1 MALQDA
7 SCRYDVVISGALN
20 VTGTKNFKIDHPLD
34 PANKYLYHAAIE
46 SSEVLNIYSG
56 NVRLDHNGEAVVQL
70 PEWFQAINKDFRY
83 SLTPIGT
90 ATSVLYVAE
99 EITDGHF
106 KIGGG
111 VAGMRVSW
119 QVTGV
124 RSDKSMLKHPFKA
137 VENKSARERGT
148 YLTPEAFDQ
157 PEERGI
163 MWSRH
168 PELTRLSKE
177 RLIKE

>member
-1 MALQDA
+1 
-7 SCRYDVVISGALN
+7 
-20 VTGTKNFKIDHPLD
+20 
-34 PANKYLYHAAIE
+34 
-46 SSEVLNIYSG
+46 VLNIYNG
-56 NVRLDHNGEAVVQL
+56 NVRLDHNREAVVQL

-83 SLTPIGT
+83 SLTPIGPT
-90 ATSVLYVAE
+90 TSVLYVTE

-111 VAGMRVSW
+111 VAGMKVSW
-119 QVTGV
+119 QLTGV
-124 RSDKSMLKHPFKA
+124 RSDKNMLKHPFKA
-137 VENKSARERGT
+137 EENKSARERGT

-157 PEERGI
+157 PEEPGI

-177 RLIKE
+177 RLIKDHAKASGGTRRP